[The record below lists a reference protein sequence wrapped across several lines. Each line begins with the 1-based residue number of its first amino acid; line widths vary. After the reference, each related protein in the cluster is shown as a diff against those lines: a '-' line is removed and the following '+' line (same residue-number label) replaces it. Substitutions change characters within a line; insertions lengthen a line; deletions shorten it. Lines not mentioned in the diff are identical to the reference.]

1 MQTGDMSIPANIR
14 PSVLLDRPSRSLLAV
29 SAIHDGYQAELEVHD
44 ALSKLRRHL
53 GEEPDILCHSWAV
66 RKLEAAPD
74 IRAVSIRQ
82 SVAADVILIAT
93 SHLEGLPEHV
103 CRWLDTVLREQEAPR
118 AVVVMATCGVHP
130 TAHAEPCIEALK
142 QIALRWQ
149 TDFVGCASSLDS
161 AAWETIISILVQR
174 QFDGGMANLPSASS
188 RPHDTTPLPETHV
201 MNRADSAWTQQE
213 VEAVRECAY
222 HLWLD
227 AGCPAGREVE
237 FWLQAEQQL
246 QMYYAARRS
255 LPPPRAPD
263 PQVTL
268 SQVQPA
274 KNSKQHENKA
284 PNHRHRNRSGPRQ
297 FLQPVSAHIRPGR
310 RACGLSQ
317 LVRVPLQQPAHTAG

>member
-1 MQTGDMSIPANIR
+1 MSIPANIR
-14 PSVLLDRPSRSLLAV
+14 PSALLDRPSHTLLAV

-44 ALSKLRRHL
+44 ALSKLRKHL

-82 SVAADVILIAT
+82 SVVADIILIAT
-93 SHLEGLPEHV
+93 SQLEGLPEHV
-103 CRWLDTVLREQEAPR
+103 RRWLDTVLREQEAPR
-118 AVVVMATCGVHP
+118 ALVVLVTGGAHP
-130 TAHAEPCIEALK
+130 TAHAEPCIQALK

-149 TDFVGCASSLDS
+149 ADFVGCESSQDS
-161 AAWETIISILVQR
+161 AAWETIINILVQR
-174 QFDGGMANLPSASS
+174 QSEGGMAKLPSASS

-237 FWLQAEQQL
+237 FWLQAEQQF
-246 QMYYAARRS
+246 QIQSAARRP
-255 LPPPRAPD
+255 LPTQRAPD
-263 PQVTL
+263 TQLTL
-268 SQVQPA
+268 RQVQPA
-274 KNSKQHENKA
+274 KNSKHHENKA

-310 RACGLSQ
+310 RAGCLSQ
-317 LVRVPLQQPAHTAG
+317 LVRLPLQQPAHTAG